1 MNALE
6 LGRLRMSVGYGTH
19 KSGRPLS
26 PTEVG
31 MLIKKARDDG
41 MTLEACA
48 KEIQLDGTGHIG
60 RFLRILDLPDEIRH
74 LIDWGSGRSFIGF
87 TAAVEL
93 AKLEAA
99 KDQRAVAN
107 AVLSDGLSSK
117 EIRQLAQ
124 LRKRSGR
131 DVEECLNEILGMR
144 PQVERRYVF
153 IGAVD
158 SENVEAL
165 DLLSQAQRD
174 AILSAGINDI
184 GLQGATG
191 RLGPKLFTLVG
202 DEKFNASMQIVGK
215 ENIEA
220 RLRTYVAEAVND
232 G

>member
-1 MNALE
+1 M
-6 LGRLRMSVGYGTH
+6 
-19 KSGRPLS
+19 
-26 PTEVG
+26 
-31 MLIKKARDDG
+31 
-41 MTLEACA
+41 
-48 KEIQLDGTGHIG
+48 
-60 RFLRILDLPDEIRH
+60 
-74 LIDWGSGRSFIGF
+74 
-87 TAAVEL
+87 
-93 AKLEAA
+93 
-99 KDQRAVAN
+99 
-107 AVLSDGLSSK
+107 
-117 EIRQLAQ
+117 AQ